1 MNIDKFLILENSTI
15 KEALK
20 RIDKGAKK
28 VIFVVN
34 EKNRLVGSITD
45 GDIRRWI
52 LKTGRINGHVEQIY
66 NSQPFK
72 VTEDFLKGE
81 VKKIVLE
88 KLIEAIPVVDKNNRI
103 IDILFWEQLFSD
115 KIEKK
120 VANLNIPVVIM
131 AGGKGTRLDP
141 FTKIMP
147 KPLIPIG
154 EKPIIEIIM
163 DKFAE
168 FGMNKFFISVNYKAQ
183 MIKAYF
189 EDQQSRYNLS
199 FILENKPLGT
209 GGSLK
214 LIKNKITSSFF
225 VSNCDVIIND
235 DYTKIIDFHKKGQYK
250 LTLVASIQHQIIP
263 YGVCEIEK
271 GGKLKRIIEKPE
283 YDFLVNTGVYMIEPE
298 ILDLIPDDT
307 LFHITDLME
316 KLKRNNLKIGVFPIS
331 EKSWIDIGQ
340 WEEYRKAL
348 KALES

>member
-1 MNIDKFLILENSTI
+1 MKIDKFLILKNSTI

-28 VIFVVN
+28 IVFVVT
-34 EKNRLVGSITD
+34 ERKELVGSITD

-52 LKTGRINGHVEQIY
+52 LKTGGINGMVEQVY
-66 NSQPFK
+66 NNQPFK
-72 VTEDFLKGE
+72 VSKNFVKDDI
-81 VKKIVLE
+81 KKIVLK

-103 IDILFWEQLFSD
+103 IDILFWEKLFSE

-120 VANLNIPVVIM
+120 VANLAVPVVIM
-131 AGGKGTRLDP
+131 AGGLGTRLDP

-168 FGMNKFFISVNYKAQ
+168 FGMNDFYISINYKAQ

-189 EDQQSRYNLS
+189 EDQQCKYNLT
-199 FILENKPLGT
+199 FIQENKPLGT

-214 LIKNKITSSFF
+214 LLKNKFKSSFF
-225 VSNCDVIIND
+225 VSNCDVIVND
-235 DYTKIIDFHKKGQYK
+235 DYTKIIDFHKKGQNK
-250 LTLVASIQHQIIP
+250 VTLVASIQHQIIP

-283 YDFLVNTGVYMIEPE
+283 YDFLVNTGIYLIEPD
-298 ILDLIPDDT
+298 ILELIPNDA
-307 LFHITDLME
+307 LFHITDLIR
-316 KLKRNNLKIGVFPIS
+316 KLKHNNLQIGVFPIS

-340 WEEYRKAL
+340 WEEYRKTL
-348 KALES
+348 KALEP